1 MVSAQE
7 ARRGG
12 YLCGLQYETC
22 NHREVEIIRSDLAV
36 SRGICASEFRGNKSF
51 LFRGQNFFDMI
62 MTVVLRLFLAIEA
75 RGGRYFRTMCPIVVR
90 SGPQRRWQR
99 PDPAKR
105 RL

>member
-36 SRGICASEFRGNKSF
+36 SRGICASAGSPAAR
-51 LFRGQNFFDMI
+51 
-62 MTVVLRLFLAIEA
+62 RLVPEHRAE
-75 RGGRYFRTMCPIVVR
+75 
-90 SGPQRRWQR
+90 GPQDFEGQKDIAGSALTLLGPLDLRWQ
-99 PDPAKR
+99 
-105 RL
+105 